1 MQVVIFLDNQAHF
14 PPKLKTDFLK
24 KGSQSTFFLCVH
36 ECTRE
41 RYRGSSFFD
50 EKRETKSVKKCDSVI
65 FSSDTQKL
73 ISPTLKAGMVSV
85 HKS

>member
-14 PPKLKTDFLK
+14 PPKLKADFLK
-24 KGSQSTFFLCVH
+24 KGSQSTFFCVFMSVH
-36 ECTRE
+36 EKDIEAQVSLTRNV
-41 RYRGSSFFD
+41 RP
-50 EKRETKSVKKCDSVI
+50 KCDSVI

-73 ISPTLKAGMVSV
+73 ISPTLNAGMVSV